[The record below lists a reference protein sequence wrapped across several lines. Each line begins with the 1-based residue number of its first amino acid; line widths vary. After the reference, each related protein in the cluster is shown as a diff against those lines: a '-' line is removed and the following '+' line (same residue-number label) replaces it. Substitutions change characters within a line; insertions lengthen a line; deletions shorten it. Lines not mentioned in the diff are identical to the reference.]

1 MGESLRGSEL
11 GQWRVSQL
19 FLWPSRTQRAIS
31 LLVIFLLLLLGAATV
46 YSTGGTA
53 YAYPYLMLIP
63 VLFASAW
70 YGVAGGLTAGL
81 AAGILMAFMPLN
93 VESGQMQSTFNWTLR
108 LFLYLGLGAVA
119 GGLFQA
125 LRSSF
130 QKHDRLVRTDH
141 RSKLPNQ
148 VSLNGDLGDWVSS
161 SHTATR
167 PIGLIFVRISDIAD
181 ILEAMGADASDE
193 LTALVGQR
201 LKAVVSESGSVYRFS
216 ESELVALLPAID
228 IDRLSQVIEQIIEAG
243 EQNLVVRDV
252 PVRVQLVVGSSW
264 RATGP
269 VSGDDLIREARLALF
284 AALKSRLS
292 HCEYTP
298 ALTQKTL
305 STIKL
310 ISHVSRGL
318 ERDEFELH
326 YQPKISLASGAI
338 SGSEALIRWRD
349 AKGGIIMPGKFMP
362 KVENTTLIGPVTRF
376 VISECCDFLADYPQ
390 QVSFNFSSRNL
401 VDPTMPAFLEAM
413 VLEHGIEPERLEVEI
428 TESALIQNLE
438 AARQAIERIRAIGFG
453 VSIDDFGTGFAS
465 FEYLRRLPITGI
477 KIDRAFVGDLET
489 DERAQKL
496 MACMIDVGHALRLTV
511 TAEGVETEGQYN
523 LLQSLGCD
531 QVQGFH
537 FSPALPPTQFLSW
550 WRNH

>member
-1 MGESLRGSEL
+1 MDESLRASEL

-31 LLVIFLLLLLGAATV
+31 LLVICLLLLLGAATV

-70 YGVAGGLTAGL
+70 YGVAGGLIAGL

-93 VESGQMQSTFNWTLR
+93 VESGQMQSTFNWALR
-108 LFLYLGLGAVA
+108 LSLYLGLGAVA

-130 QKHDRLVRTDH
+130 QKHDRLVRTDR

-148 VSLNGDLGDWVSS
+148 ASLNGDLAYWVSS
-161 SHTATR
+161 SHTFTR
-167 PIGLIFVRISDIAD
+167 TVGLIFVRISDIAD
-181 ILEAMGADASDE
+181 VLEAMGADASDE
-193 LTALVGQR
+193 LAALVGQR
-201 LKAVVSESGSVYRFS
+201 LNTVVSESGSVYRFS
-216 ESELVALLPAID
+216 ESELVVLLPATD
-228 IDRLSQVIEQIIEAG
+228 TDRLSQVIEDIIEAG
-243 EQNLVVRDV
+243 EQNLVLRGV
-252 PVRVQLVVGSSW
+252 PVRVQLILGSSW
-264 RATGP
+264 KTGGS
-269 VSGDDLIREARLALF
+269 VSGDDLVREARLALF

-310 ISHVSRGL
+310 ISSVSLGL
-318 ERDEFELH
+318 ERNEFELH
-326 YQPKISLASGAI
+326 YQPKISLDSGAV
-338 SGSEALIRWRD
+338 SGGEALIRWRD
-349 AKGGIIMPGKFMP
+349 AEGGVIMPGKFMP

-401 VDPTMPAFLEAM
+401 LDPTMPDFLEAM
-413 VLEHGIEPERLEVEI
+413 ALEHGIAPERLEVEI
-428 TESALIQNLE
+428 TESALIHNLE
-438 AARQAIERIRAIGFG
+438 AARQAIERIRAVGFG

-465 FEYLRRLPITGI
+465 FDYLRRLPITGI
-477 KIDRAFVGDLET
+477 KIDRAFVRDLEA
-489 DERAQKL
+489 DERARKL

-511 TAEGVETEGQYN
+511 TAEGVETEGQYGI
-523 LLQSLGCD
+523 LQALGCD
-531 QVQGFH
+531 QIQGFYIT
-537 FSPALPPTQFLSW
+537 PALPPAQFLT
-550 WRNH
+550 WRQHH